1 MFYKIKAK
9 ILRYTEYRDK
19 NFEAYMF
26 STRIKILVGY
36 ALLAIVLLSA
46 TWMVYDNTRSLSAVN
61 HASERFMARR
71 DIVDSLVFS
80 MLETANAERSVLL
93 GDASKWERF
102 DRALSG
108 SKRQARK
115 LRLLLNDTLKQQRL
129 DTLMAL
135 LIAKRENTLL
145 VMNVLKNNSRDIYYN
160 NKVEALHSGRDSIVI
175 SPQTK
180 ERHEQHET
188 VYEVVK
194 TKRGF
199 FRRLGDAFRKQRTD
213 TISTTRLTHQPS
225 TDTIHHR
232 LNIADSVANALAEI
246 HSEQQR
252 ANDRQQDII
261 STRND
266 RLQLVSIQLTKRT
279 WQLLEDIQSDEH
291 NALQRVVGKAIS
303 SRRAMIV
310 RIAVLGLL
318 AILSAA
324 ILVVYILRDI
334 KRERRDRQR
343 ILEAKTET
351 ERIMQQRERLLLTIT
366 HDIKAPAASIA
377 GFIDLLS
384 EYVDRPKA
392 VGYLQS
398 ISGSANHLLQLVSA
412 LLDYHKLESGKA
424 ERHEVSFQP
433 TALVSECV
441 AQMQPLAMAKQLR
454 LATDIN
460 VVEDMFC
467 RSDAFRIKQIV
478 NNLVSNAIKYTDDGE
493 VRVGITV
500 MNGWI
505 TLSVSDT
512 GCGMTPEELQSV
524 FNAFT
529 RLPGAQGKEGV
540 GLGLTITREI
550 VTLLGGRI
558 NVASTKGKG
567 TTFRVCLPVK
577 VVTNQGIH
585 SGGALVSSAPTKQ
598 QVHQQSKQNQGVHLS
613 QVHQQS
619 KELHQQS
626 KHNSMV
632 GALET
637 SAPPK
642 GTSQHL
648 NTSTSQ
654 PIISVVIV
662 DDDRLQGQLLNEML
676 RRIDGVQFDIT
687 TTIHADEA
695 IKIAVEKNPHIV
707 FTDIEMP
714 EMNGSEIMRRIRN
727 ASSATSATDKS
738 VLRTKFVAM
747 TAHEQSI
754 MPQLRSDGFD
764 ACLFK
769 PFSVQTLAATICQ
782 LTGATVRVLENSK
795 LTIAG
800 EAENNSKLKT
810 QNSKLT
816 IAGEAENNSKLKT
829 QNSKLKTALL
839 PFTDGDPEAEAQ
851 IIGDIR
857 KSIEEYLE
865 MIGDGS
871 DPERVAKAAHKAL
884 PLLEMIEPGEN
895 AWVAPL
901 QTPGGALVSSAPIK
915 QQSGGALVSSAPIQQ
930 PGGAPTKQQHPQSE
944 EKNILVGALETSAP
958 PGETTTP
965 SGETSAPPEE
975 TTAPPNEQERERLTK
990 QLIEKLKEIL
1000 CDIY

>member
-261 STRND
+261 STRNN

-460 VVEDMFC
+460 VAEDMFC

-478 NNLVSNAIKYTDDGE
+478 NNLVSNAIKYTDEGE

-500 MNGWI
+500 LNGWM

-585 SGGALVSSAPTKQ
+585 S
-598 QVHQQSKQNQGVHLS
+598 QSKHTQGVHLS

-619 KELHQQS
+619 RELHQQSKEVHQQS
-626 KHNSMV
+626 KHNSIV

-642 GTSQHL
+642 GKSQHH

-695 IKIAVEKNPHIV
+695 ISIAVEKNPHIV

-727 ASSATSATDKS
+727 ASSPTSAIDKS

-769 PFSVQTLAATICQ
+769 PFSVHTLAATICQ
-782 LTGATVRVLENSK
+782 LTGIAVRVLENSK

-800 EAENNSKLKT
+800 EAENNSKIKI
-810 QNSKLT
+810 QNSKLY
-816 IAGEAENNSKLKT
+816 IYCL
-829 QNSKLKTALL
+829 
-839 PFTDGDPEAEAQ
+839 Q
-851 IIGDIR
+851 I
-857 KSIEEYLE
+857 KSAR
-865 MIGDGS
+865 S
-871 DPERVAKAAHKAL
+871 R
-884 PLLEMIEPGEN
+884 
-895 AWVAPL
+895 
-901 QTPGGALVSSAPIK
+901 S
-915 QQSGGALVSSAPIQQ
+915 
-930 PGGAPTKQQHPQSE
+930 
-944 EKNILVGALETSAP
+944 
-958 PGETTTP
+958 
-965 SGETSAPPEE
+965 
-975 TTAPPNEQERERLTK
+975 
-990 QLIEKLKEIL
+990 
-1000 CDIY
+1000 

>member
-1 MFYKIKAK
+1 
-9 ILRYTEYRDK
+9 
-19 NFEAYMF
+19 MF

-36 ALLAIVLLSA
+36 ALLAVVLVSA

-61 HASERFMARR
+61 EASERLMARR
-71 DIVDSLVFS
+71 DIVDSLVFT

-93 GDASKWERF
+93 GDAGKWQRF
-102 DRALSG
+102 DEALG
-108 SKRQARK
+108 SSAANAMR
-115 LRLLLNDTLKQQRL
+115 LRPLLADTLKQQRL
-129 DTLMAL
+129 DSLITLL
-135 LIAKRENTLL
+135 KAKRENTLL
-145 VMNVLKNNSRDIYYN
+145 VMKELNNDCRDIYYN
-160 NKVEALHSGRDSIVI
+160 NKLKALHSGRDSIVI

-199 FRRLGDAFRKQRTD
+199 FRRLGDAFRKQHTD
-213 TISTTRLTHQPS
+213 TVSTTRLTHQPS
-225 TDTIHHR
+225 TATINHR
-232 LNIADSVANALAEI
+232 LNIADSVANVLAEI

-252 ANDRQQDII
+252 ASDRKQNAI
-261 STRND
+261 SSRN
-266 RLQLVSIQLTKRT
+266 RQLQRVSIQLTKRT
-279 WQLLEDIQSDEH
+279 WLLIEDIQSDEH
-291 NALQRVVGKAIS
+291 NALQRVVGKAMS

-343 ILEAKTET
+343 IIEAKAET

-384 EYVDRPKA
+384 EYVDQPKA
-392 VGYLQS
+392 VGYLQN
-398 ISGSANHLLQLVSA
+398 ISGSAKHLLQLVSA

-424 ERHEVSFQP
+424 ERHEVSFAP
-433 TALVSECV
+433 AVLVSECV
-441 AQMQPLAMAKQLR
+441 AQMQPLAMEKKLK
-454 LATDIN
+454 LATD
-460 VVEDMFC
+460 VQVTESMLC

-478 NNLVSNAIKYTDDGE
+478 NNLVGNAIKYTDKGE
-493 VRVGITV
+493 VRVGVSIA
-500 MNGWI
+500 NRQLI
-505 TLSVSDT
+505 ISVKDT
-512 GCGMTPEELQSV
+512 GCGMTPDELQTV

-550 VTLLGGRI
+550 VTLLGGEI
-558 NVASTKGKG
+558 NVQSTKGKG
-567 TTFRVCLPVK
+567 STFTVSLPVK
-577 VVTNQGIH
+577 IVT
-585 SGGALVSSAPTKQ
+585 
-598 QVHQQSKQNQGVHLS
+598 NQGVHLS

-619 KELHQQS
+619 KQTQGVHLSQVHQQNNKHVHQQS
-626 KHNSMV
+626 QRNSLV

-642 GTSQHL
+642 GISQHL
-648 NTSTSQ
+648 NIPTSQ
-654 PIISVVIV
+654 HPITTNISVVIV
-662 DDDRLQGQLLNEML
+662 DDDRLQGQLLTEML
-676 RRIDGVQFDIT
+676 QRIEGISFNTT
-687 TTIHADEA
+687 TTIHASEA
-695 IKIAVEKNPHIV
+695 IAIATEAAPNIV

-727 ASSATSATDKS
+727 NVEAQQRPCT
-738 VLRTKFVAM
+738 TKFVAM

-782 LTGATVRVLENSK
+782 LTGVAVRVSENSK
-795 LTIAG
+795 LKTAGEAENNSTLNIAG
-800 EAENNSKLKT
+800 EAENNSTFNT
-810 QNSKLT
+810 QHSTLR
-816 IAGEAENNSKLKT
+816 
-829 QNSKLKTALL
+829 TALL
-839 PFTDGDPEAEAQ
+839 PFTDGDPEAERQ

-871 DPERVAKAAHKAL
+871 DPERIAKAVHKAM
-884 PLLEMIEPGEN
+884 PLLEMLEPGKNE
-895 AWVAPL
+895 WLAPL
-901 QTPGGALVSSAPIK
+901 QGVHQKSKQTKGVHLSQVHQQSK
-915 QQSGGALVSSAPIQQ
+915 QQAHQQ
-930 PGGAPTKQQHPQSE
+930 SKHDS
-944 EKNILVGALETSAP
+944 LVGALETSAP
-958 PGETTTP
+958 PNKQQVHQQTQNNNLVGAL
-965 SGETSAPPEE
+965 ETSAPP
-975 TTAPPNEQERERLTK
+975 NDQERERLTK
-990 QLIEKLKEIL
+990 QLIEKLKNIL
-1000 CDIY
+1000 CNIY